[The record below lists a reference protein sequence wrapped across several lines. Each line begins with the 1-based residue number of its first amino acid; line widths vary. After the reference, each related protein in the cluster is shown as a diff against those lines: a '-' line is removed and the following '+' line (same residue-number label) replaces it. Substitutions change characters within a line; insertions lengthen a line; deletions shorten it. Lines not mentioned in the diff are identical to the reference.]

1 VSGCVGQIDNKLIGS
16 WKSNREKSVAECFKV
31 VPSRHNLEPDK
42 QQRFAEIFGN
52 ITQTYTENE
61 VTIESKGEIFTV
73 SYKVVERG
81 KNYLV
86 VEYLPEISPEE
97 KIQYTLRFEDNF
109 NSYWVNEGTDFP
121 ENYTKIQKRLTN

>member
-1 VSGCVGQIDNKLIGS
+1 MSGCVGQIDNKLIGS